1 MHHYEVKLFNS
12 DELLDVVAS
21 VKCNSII
28 QALDRFTEM
37 CESAREDYNLDEY
50 YVWLYDRDK
59 MRNVMFYTYLQDDDY
74 GTYEELTPCQ
84 Y

>member
-1 MHHYEVKLFNS
+1 MHNYEVQLFNS

-37 CESAREDYNLDEY
+37 CESGREDYNLDEY

-59 MRNVMFYTYLQDDDY
+59 MCNVIFYTYLQDDDY

>member
-1 MHHYEVKLFNS
+1 MHHYEVQLFNS
-12 DELLDVVAS
+12 DELLDAVAS

-37 CESAREDYNLDEY
+37 CESAREDYSLDEY
-50 YVWLYDRDK
+50 YVWLYDMDK
-59 MRNVMFYTYLQDDDY
+59 RRNIIFYTYLQDDDY
-74 GTYEELTPCQ
+74 GTYEELKPCQ

>member
-1 MHHYEVKLFNS
+1 MHYYEVQLFNS

-28 QALDRFTEM
+28 QALDRFREM